1 MSAKNE
7 AEISKLDS
15 ALTQIGQADRA
26 AAKAAAR
33 FLNRKSRDNWTLA
46 KKEWFAREKT
56 IETLLRGLERA
67 DADVAVELIGA
78 LGAASQRY
86 EFLDGRI
93 LDACLDLF
101 NRATDPVRIAI
112 AQAIPHFGTRKAWD
126 LVLQTL
132 SARPPAAAQQTVALA
147 IARYGT
153 TIEPPMRPRAAKA
166 LLDISDKQ
174 KNLAVLSIVAKAVTE
189 VGTSDDLP
197 ALRAWLRRTDS
208 QVIRD
213 EIREAIARCS
223 KNPRN

>member
-46 KKEWFAREKT
+46 KT

-174 KNLAVLSIVAKAVTE
+174 KNLAVLSIVAAFM
-189 VGTSDDLP
+189 
-197 ALRAWLRRTDS
+197 
-208 QVIRD
+208 
-213 EIREAIARCS
+213 AR
-223 KNPRN
+223 